1 MQYFADRPLGMPA
14 FEVPR
19 GDPLRGPNDEQVSF
33 CRSTKMK
40 RFVAGALLFLAAGTA
55 AWADVGVLLKA
66 GTLGAGLDVSKGIGD
81 SLGLRLQANAFSF
94 DEDITESD
102 VDYSADLKLQSAGLL
117 LDWHPFS
124 GVFRVSLGAY
134 WNGNEASAT
143 GRPTGGTYE
152 INGVTY
158 NAADIGS
165 LNGQIDFESVAPYFG
180 IGFGSAPKAGR
191 GMTFSFDLG
200 VLYQG
205 EPNVGL
211 TVVCGPSVPDCNQ
224 LQSDVAAE
232 QVSLQDDLKDYKFHP
247 VVSFGIGYRF

>member
-1 MQYFADRPLGMPA
+1 
-14 FEVPR
+14 
-19 GDPLRGPNDEQVSF
+19 
-33 CRSTKMK
+33 MK
-40 RFVAGALLFLAAGTA
+40 RFVAGAFLWLLAGSG
-55 AWADVGVLLKA
+55 AWADVGVLLKG
-66 GTLGAGLDVSKGIGD
+66 GTLGAGLDVSVGMSE
-81 SLGLRLQANAFSF
+81 SLGLRLQVNALSYN
-94 DEDITESD
+94 EDVTESD
-102 VDYSADLKLQSAGLL
+102 IDYNADLELKSAGLL

-124 GVFRVSLGAY
+124 GVFRVSAGAF
-134 WNGNEASAT
+134 WNGNEATAV

-180 IGFGSAPKAGR
+180 IGWASAPKAGR

-211 TVVCGPSVPDCNQ
+211 TATCAVGVPPATCTQ

-232 QVSLQDDLKDYKFHP
+232 QASLQEEVSDYKFHP

>member
-1 MQYFADRPLGMPA
+1 
-14 FEVPR
+14 
-19 GDPLRGPNDEQVSF
+19 
-33 CRSTKMK
+33 MK
-40 RFVAGALLFLAAGTA
+40 RFVAGAFLFLVSSTA

-66 GTLGAGLDVSKGIGD
+66 GTLGAGLDVTVGMSE
-81 SLGLRLQANAFSF
+81 SLGLRLQANALSYENDF
-94 DEDITESD
+94 TESD
-102 VDYSADLKLQSAGLL
+102 VDYRADIELKSAGLL

-134 WNGNEASAT
+134 WNGNEATAV
-143 GRPTGGTYE
+143 GRPTGGTYV
-152 INGVTY
+152 INDVTY

-180 IGFGSAPKAGR
+180 IGFASAPKAGR
-191 GMTFSFDLG
+191 GITFSFDLG

-211 TVVCGPSVPDCNQ
+211 TATCGVGLPPATSTQ
-224 LQSDVAAE
+224 LQSDDAAE
-232 QVSLQDDLKDYKFHP
+232 QASLQEDLKNYKFYP

>member
-1 MQYFADRPLGMPA
+1 
-14 FEVPR
+14 
-19 GDPLRGPNDEQVSF
+19 
-33 CRSTKMK
+33 MK
-40 RFVAGALLFLAAGTA
+40 RFVAGAFIFLLSGTA
-55 AWADVGVLLKA
+55 AWADVGVLLKG
-66 GTLGAGLDVSKGIGD
+66 GTLGAGVDVTVGMSE
-81 SLGLRLQANAFSF
+81 SLGLRLQANTFSY
-94 DEDITESD
+94 EDDFTESD
-102 VDYSADLKLQSAGLL
+102 VDYSADLELKSAGLL

-124 GVFRVSLGAY
+124 GVFRVSAGAY
-134 WNGNEASAT
+134 WNGNEATAT

-180 IGFGSAPKAGR
+180 IGFASAPKAGR

-211 TVVCGPSVPDCNQ
+211 TATCAVGLPGATCTSIQN
-224 LQSDVAAE
+224 DVAAE
-232 QVSLQDDLKDYKFHP
+232 QASLQEELSDYKFHP

>member
-1 MQYFADRPLGMPA
+1 
-14 FEVPR
+14 
-19 GDPLRGPNDEQVSF
+19 
-33 CRSTKMK
+33 MK
-40 RFVAGALLFLAAGTA
+40 RFVAGAFLFLVSSTA

-66 GTLGAGLDVSKGIGD
+66 GTLGAGLDVTVGMSE
-81 SLGLRLQANAFSF
+81 SLGLRLQANALSYENDFN
-94 DEDITESD
+94 ESD
-102 VDYSADLKLQSAGLL
+102 VDYRADVELKSAGLL

-134 WNGNEASAT
+134 WNGNEATAV
-143 GRPTGGTYE
+143 GRPTGGTYV

-165 LNGQIDFESVAPYFG
+165 LDGQIDFESVAPYLG
-180 IGFGSAPKAGR
+180 IGFASAPKAGR

-211 TVVCGPSVPDCNQ
+211 TATCGVGLPPATCTQ

-232 QVSLQDDLKDYKFHP
+232 QASLQEDLSGYKFYP

>member
-1 MQYFADRPLGMPA
+1 
-14 FEVPR
+14 
-19 GDPLRGPNDEQVSF
+19 
-33 CRSTKMK
+33 MK
-40 RFVAGALLFLAAGTA
+40 RFLAGAFLLLAASTA

-66 GTLGAGLDVSKGIGD
+66 GTLGAGVDVTKGLSE
-81 SLGLRLQANAFSF
+81 SLGLRLQVNALSY
-94 DEDITESD
+94 DEDLTESD
-102 VDYSADLKLQSAGLL
+102 VDYDAELELKSAGLL
-117 LDWHPFS
+117 VDWHPFS

-134 WNGNEASAT
+134 WNGNEATAV

-165 LNGQIDFESVAPYFG
+165 LNGQIDFDSVAPYLG
-180 IGFGSAPKAGR
+180 IGWASAPKAGR

-211 TVVCGPSVPDCNQ
+211 TVVCGPAVYAPDCAT

-232 QVSLQDDLKDYKFHP
+232 RASLQEDVSDYKFHP

>member
-1 MQYFADRPLGMPA
+1 
-14 FEVPR
+14 
-19 GDPLRGPNDEQVSF
+19 
-33 CRSTKMK
+33 MK
-40 RFVAGALLFLAAGTA
+40 RFVAGVALLLAVSPA

-66 GTLGAGLDVSKGIGD
+66 GTLGAGLDVSKGISE
-81 SLGLRLQANAFSF
+81 SLALRLQANAFSYE
-94 DEDITESD
+94 EDITESN
-102 VDYSADLKLQSAGLL
+102 VDYNADLELQSAGLL

-134 WNGNEASAT
+134 WNGNEASAV

-165 LNGQIDFESVAPYFG
+165 LNGKIDFESVAPYFG
-180 IGFGSAPKAGR
+180 IGFASAPKAGR

-211 TVVCGPSVPDCNQ
+211 TAVCGPLVPAPQCAQ

-232 QVSLQDDLKDYKFHP
+232 QASLQEDLSDYKFHP

>member
-1 MQYFADRPLGMPA
+1 
-14 FEVPR
+14 
-19 GDPLRGPNDEQVSF
+19 
-33 CRSTKMK
+33 MK
-40 RFVAGALLFLAAGTA
+40 RFVAGALFLLAVSPT
-55 AWADVGVLLKA
+55 AWADVGILLKG
-66 GTLGAGLDVSKGIGD
+66 GTLGAGLDLSVGMSE
-81 SLGLRLQANAFSF
+81 SLGLRLQANALSY
-94 DEDITESD
+94 EDDLTESD
-102 VDYSADLKLQSAGLL
+102 VDYSGDLELKSAGLL

-124 GVFRVSLGAY
+124 GVFRVSAGAY
-134 WNGNEASAT
+134 WNGNEVSAV
-143 GRPTGGTYE
+143 GRPTGGTYV

-158 NAADIGS
+158 NAADVGS

-180 IGFGSAPKAGR
+180 IGFASAPKAGR

-211 TVVCGPSVPDCNQ
+211 TAVCGVPGPTCTQ

-232 QVSLQDDLKDYKFHP
+232 EASLQDDLKDYKFYP

>member
-1 MQYFADRPLGMPA
+1 
-14 FEVPR
+14 
-19 GDPLRGPNDEQVSF
+19 
-33 CRSTKMK
+33 MK
-40 RFVAGALLFLAAGTA
+40 RFVAGLALFLMAMNPT

-66 GTLGAGLDVSKGIGD
+66 GTLGAGLDVSVGMSE
-81 SLGLRLQANAFSF
+81 SLGLRLQANALSY
-94 DEDITESD
+94 DKDITESD
-102 VDYSADLKLQSAGLL
+102 VDYNADFDLKSAGLL

-124 GVFRVSLGAY
+124 GVFRVSAGAY
-134 WNGNEASAT
+134 WNGNEATAV

-158 NAADIGS
+158 PSAAVGS

-211 TVVCGPSVPDCNQ
+211 TAVCG
-224 LQSDVAAE
+224 
-232 QVSLQDDLKDYKFHP
+232 VSRPLVHP
-247 VVSFGIGYRF
+247 VTE